1 MSDQAQ
7 PVRPGDVY
15 PPYAAGQQEARR
27 QRDEVLARDR
37 QQQQQQD
44 DRLRVTETDQHDG
57 KRVVTATA
65 AGQVMAQFTVPAVGK
80 ATDAVTIGE
89 ALQAAAS
96 DAPVDLVDAAAVQA
110 AETRATGLG
119 RVVPGGVAAAAQ
131 KAAETNMRLDAG
143 EEKVRLR
150 DVVGSAT
157 AVLPANKAVTREDA
171 RKVAAAAERN
181 ARGGGGSDV
190 ADAVA
195 AAAEMNQGKLMR

>member
-1 MSDQAQ
+1 MQ
-7 PVRPGDVY
+7 
-15 PPYAAGQQEARR
+15 
-27 QRDEVLARDR
+27 LI
-37 QQQQQQD
+37 
-44 DRLRVTETDQHDG
+44 
-57 KRVVTATA
+57 
-65 AGQVMAQFTVPAVGK
+65 AQFTAPTPGD
-80 ATDAVTIGE
+80 TTDDAVTIGE

-96 DAPVDLVDAAAVQA
+96 DAPVGLADAAAAEA

-157 AVLPANKAVTREDA
+157 EVMPANKAVTREDA

-195 AAAEMNQGKLMR
+195 AAAKMNQGS

>member
-1 MSDQAQ
+1 
-7 PVRPGDVY
+7 
-15 PPYAAGQQEARR
+15 
-27 QRDEVLARDR
+27 
-37 QQQQQQD
+37 
-44 DRLRVTETDQHDG
+44 
-57 KRVVTATA
+57 
-65 AGQVMAQFTVPAVGK
+65 MAQFTVPAPGPTGAVGK

-119 RVVPGGVAAAAQ
+119 RVVLGGVAAAAQ

-181 ARGGGGSDV
+181 ARGRRGGGGSDV

-195 AAAEMNQGKLMR
+195 AAAEMNQGKLTR